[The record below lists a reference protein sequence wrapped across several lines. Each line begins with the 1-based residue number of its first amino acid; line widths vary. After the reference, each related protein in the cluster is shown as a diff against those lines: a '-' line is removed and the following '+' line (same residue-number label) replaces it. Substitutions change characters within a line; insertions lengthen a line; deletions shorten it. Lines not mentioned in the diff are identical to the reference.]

1 MTHFSGLR
9 SWTLL
14 GGAAALGFV
23 LIGQP
28 AQAHGLAHGG
38 LGHGFLHPITG
49 VDHLLLLIGVGAAAS
64 YVSAQLLLWGLAG
77 AVLGG
82 LAGAMG
88 FALPF
93 AEVLAALAISAV
105 ALLILRSHRDGRSPG
120 LAFAGTLVAGAVALH
135 ALLHGGEA
143 PVDGS
148 AFGWWAG
155 ALAASLL
162 VGVGSFLAMRRL
174 PLVWTARLA
183 LLLAVLGG
191 ALALVPL
198 AVQVG

>member
-88 FALPF
+88 FSLPF

-105 ALLILRSHRDGRSPG
+105 ALLILRSHRDGRSPA

-135 ALLHGGEA
+135 AVLHGGES

-148 AFGWWAG
+148 ALGWWSG

-162 VGVGSFLAMRRL
+162 VGGGSFLAMRRL

-198 AVQVG
+198 AAQAG

>member
-1 MTHFSGLR
+1 MTNFSGLR

-14 GGAAALGFV
+14 GAAAAIGFV
-23 LIGQP
+23 LVGQP

-38 LGHGFLHPITG
+38 LAHGFLHPITG
-49 VDHLLLLIGVGAAAS
+49 VDHLLLLIGVGAAAAS
-64 YVSAQLLLWGLAG
+64 VSAQLLLWALGG

-82 LAGAMG
+82 LAGALG

-105 ALLILRSHRDGRSPG
+105 ALLILRSHRDGLRPALG
-120 LAFAGTLVAGAVALH
+120 FGGALVAGAVALH
-135 ALLHGGEA
+135 AVLHGAEA
-143 PVDGS
+143 PADAT
-148 AFGWWAG
+148 AFGWWLG
-155 ALAASLL
+155 ALAASVL
-162 VGVGSFLAMRRL
+162 VSGGSFLAMGRL

-191 ALALVPL
+191 ALALAPMGLL
-198 AVQVG
+198 AR

>member
-1 MTHFSGLR
+1 MTHFSRLR

-23 LIGQP
+23 LVGQP

-38 LGHGFLHPITG
+38 LGYGFLHPITG

-88 FALPF
+88 FTMPF

-105 ALLILRSHRDGRSPG
+105 ALLTLNSHREGRSPG
-120 LAFAGTLVAGAVALH
+120 LAFGGGLVAAAVALH
-135 ALLHGGEA
+135 GALHGGEA
-143 PVDGS
+143 PVDAS

-155 ALAASLL
+155 ALAASVL
-162 VGVGSFLAMRRL
+162 VSGGSFLLMRRL
-174 PLVWTARLA
+174 PLAWTNRLA

-191 ALALVPL
+191 ALALAPL
-198 AVQVG
+198 AAQAG

>member
-1 MTHFSGLR
+1 MNNFSCLR
-9 SWTLL
+9 SWILL
-14 GGAAALGFV
+14 GGAASLGFV

-64 YVSAQLLLWGLAG
+64 YVSAGLLLWGLAG

-82 LAGAMG
+82 MAGAMG

-93 AEVLAALAISAV
+93 AEVLGALAITAV
-105 ALLILRSHRDGRSPG
+105 ALLSLRSHRDGRSPG
-120 LAFAGTLVAGAVALH
+120 LAFAGSLVAGAVALH

-148 AFGWWAG
+148 ALGWWAG
-155 ALAASLL
+155 ALAATVL
-162 VGVGSFLAMRRL
+162 VSGGSFLAMRRL

-198 AVQVG
+198 AAQAG